1 MSTLTHQALSVPE
14 RRLKAVEPPHAGAS
28 AAMTVPDEQVTLRTW
43 VAVIGSTIGAF
54 LAILNIQVVGAS
66 LADIQGAIGA
76 GVDDGGWITTS
87 YLVAEIIVIPMSGW
101 LARVFSLR
109 TYLLTNI
116 VLFLALTAA
125 CAFAHSLDQMIVVR
139 ALQGLAGGV
148 LIPLAFAIIMTRLP
162 ASRHPVGMA
171 IYSISVVFAPSIG
184 PALGGYFNDTF
195 GWQSI
200 FFISLAPGAV
210 MFAMLWYALDPTP
223 RQLQLLRDGD
233 WLGIATM
240 AIGLGALETLLEE
253 GSKDDWFGSPFI
265 VRLAVIAAICLVAF
279 VVNELRRS
287 NPLLNLRL
295 LARRN
300 FGFGTAANFI
310 FGASMYGWIYLVPQ
324 YLSRMQG
331 YSAQQIGA
339 VMIWIGLPQL
349 LIIPF
354 TPRLMKRF
362 DGRRLAII
370 GFGLF
375 IVGSLL
381 AMPLSTDFAGPQ
393 FLGSSLT
400 RALAQALMM
409 APLSAVA
416 IAGIER
422 EYAPSASALFN
433 MLRNLGGAVGIAVL
447 QTFLTDRE
455 QFHSNVLSGYVSY
468 ASEALTQR
476 LDAMTRYFLDHGVS
490 DPGFAHH
497 EAVVAVGR
505 AIRHQA
511 FLMGFS
517 DTIVMQS
524 VVLVAA
530 LIAVVL
536 LKKAPRP
543 SGATGN
549 SH

>member
-1 MSTLTHQALSVPE
+1 VRPLILGASVPRPIAAALSPPAAA
-14 RRLKAVEPPHAGAS
+14 AVDADPA
-28 AAMTVPDEQVTLRTW
+28 EQVSLRTW
-43 VAVIGSTIGAF
+43 IAVVGSTIGAF

-76 GVDDGGWITTS
+76 GIDDGGWVTTS

-109 TYLLTNI
+109 AYLLTS
-116 VLFLALTAA
+116 VALFLVLTAA
-125 CAFAHSLDQMIVVR
+125 CAFTHTLAQMIVVR

-148 LIPLAFAIIMTRLP
+148 LIPMAFTIIMTRLP
-162 ASRHPVGMA
+162 RSKHAIGMA

-210 MFAMLWYALDPTP
+210 MFAMLWYALDPSP
-223 RQLQLLRDGD
+223 RQIRLLRDGD
-233 WLGIATM
+233 WFGIASM

-253 GSKDDWFGSPFI
+253 GNKDDWFGSSFI
-265 VRLAVIAAICLVAF
+265 VKLAIVAAICLVAF
-279 VVNELRRS
+279 VFNELKRS

-295 LARRN
+295 LLRRN
-300 FGFGTAANFI
+300 FGFGTIANFI

-324 YLSRMQG
+324 YLSRMDG
-331 YSAQQIGA
+331 YSAQEIGG

-354 TPRLMKRF
+354 TPMLMQRF
-362 DGRRLAII
+362 DGRRLAIA
-370 GFGLF
+370 GFVLF
-375 IVGSLL
+375 IAGSLL
-381 AMPLSTDFAGPQ
+381 AVPLSSDFAGPQ
-393 FLGSSLT
+393 FLSSSLV

-422 EYAPSASALFN
+422 EHAPSASALFN
-433 MLRNLGGAVGIAVL
+433 MMRNLGGAVGIAVL

-455 QFHSNVLSGYVSY
+455 QFHSNVLSSYVSLT
-468 ASEALTQR
+468 SEATRQR
-476 LDAMTRYFLDHGVS
+476 LDALARYFIEHGVS
-490 DPGFAHH
+490 DA
-497 EAVVAVGR
+497 ALARRQALVYVGR

-517 DTIVMQS
+517 DSIVMQS
-524 VVLVAA
+524 AA
-530 LIAVVL
+530 LLAALCAVVL

-543 SGATGN
+543 SGPATG